1 MYKAK
6 TTRRCL
12 ATEACG
18 RKAIMRRNTG
28 LGAGEAVVGDAECAA
43 TQT

>member
-12 ATEACG
+12 AIEGCG
-18 RKAIMRRNTG
+18 RNGSMRRNTG